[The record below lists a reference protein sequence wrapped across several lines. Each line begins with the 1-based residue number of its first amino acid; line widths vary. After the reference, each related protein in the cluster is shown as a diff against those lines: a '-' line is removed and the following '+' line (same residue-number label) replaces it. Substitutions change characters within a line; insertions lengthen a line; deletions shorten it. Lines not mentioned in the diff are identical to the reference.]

1 MSSLQPSPRDPADE
15 RAVLHQLALRI
26 DALTAAQ
33 ADLARAVATAVDAID
48 ALHGQLAAIGV
59 DFDERARAAVR
70 LAEIGTRPEI
80 VAAAEVAVDLAAAAP
95 AVVATAV
102 DTLDAAAARMAST
115 GTDLDA
121 RARAAVAAADVLTDP
136 VTVELLQHARRL
148 APRLARTLAKLDD
161 ETSPALDA
169 VDTALVALQEARPAP
184 TISLWAL
191 FRSVSH
197 PGTSRFIAFLQAFA
211 ERYGTELA
219 ARTDRRN
226 S

>member
-15 RAVLHQLALRI
+15 RAVLHQLASRI

-136 VTVELLQHARRL
+136 VTVELQHARRL